1 METHLTS
8 FDISKIKSVE
18 YIDCSKVYDIEV
30 EQNHNYYLEN
40 NILVHNSG
48 KTHHIILK
56 LILLSFLQEYNHI
69 IYVNKIF
76 GDIRKNQF
84 KDIIKVLKALE
95 LSKYFTIN
103 KTNYGFKNN
112 LTGTEFTA
120 LGMDNAEN
128 TKGLSDPT
136 IIWWDE
142 INKGSQEDF
151 TTLNAL
157 LRTPLNNK
165 LQFIISFNPVS
176 EKSWLREF
184 FFKKENAYEIKED
197 IESIYLNHSTYIN
210 NDFIDKETY
219 LKTLQLNTHGNGNRN
234 LVDIKGLW
242 GVEINNNPFF
252 YALNKDAHFVE
263 DFYTLKGDEIFYLS
277 FDFNKDPCTLVIF
290 AVSNKSISIID
301 LIQANQFTIQDKTP
315 IEAVCELFIRK
326 YINSGLTLNSKL
338 KITGDASGRHGGA
351 NVKANNSF
359 FTIIQDLL
367 RVNKSQLLLR
377 KANTTHLLSQ
387 EICNACIFA
396 TDFKMYKSA
405 KLIYEDMEVA
415 YIDNGSLDKCKKELG
430 LHIADAVRYGIDAI
444 LMHDRWKEF
453 LIYYKKQIIS

>member
-1 METHLTS
+1 MIKVDVKPEWY
-8 FDISKIKSVE
+8 SKHFLDFLKSKQR
-18 YIDCSKVYDIEV
+18 Y
-30 EQNHNYYLEN
+30 Q
-40 NILVHNSG
+40 ILYGGRGSG

-142 INKGSQEDF
+142 INKGTQEDF

-176 EKSWLREF
+176 ESSWLRKYF
-184 FFKKENAYEIKED
+184 FSENNAYDLKPEIENA
-197 IESIYLNHSTYIN
+197 YLNHSTYLN
-210 NDFIDKETY
+210 NDFIDKDAY
-219 LKTLQLNTHGNGNRN
+219 IKTLEINALGNVNRM

-242 GVEINNNPFF
+242 GTILNNNPFF
-252 YALNKDAHFVE
+252 YALNRSKHYLPNHDFKISDAYV
-263 DFYTLKGDEIFYLS
+263 DLS
-277 FDFNKDPCTLVIF
+277 FDFNKTPSTIVCGQVQKDGYYIF
-290 AVSNKSISIID
+290 DCLFGDVNTFVGKSA
-301 LIQANQFTIQDKTP
+301 L
-315 IEAVCELFIRK
+315 EAVCTMFKNKYPQIQSYKIRV
-326 YINSGLTLNSKL
+326 
-338 KITGDASGRHGGA
+338 TGDASGRNGTA
-351 NVKANNSF
+351 DNKLNVNYYT
-359 FTIIQDLL
+359 TIKKEL
-367 RVNKSQLLLR
+367 RLYDNQIDPFVR
-377 KANTTHLLSQ
+377 KANLSHGLSGFMVNTFLTEVPIYFVGDALILLDEMERAEADEKQTLNTWKRDTAKSGGGHAVDSARYL
-387 EICNACIFA
+387 I
-396 TDFKMYKSA
+396 TDLWINSNE
-405 KLIYEDMEVA
+405 KLWREKIT
-415 YIDNGSLDKCKKELG
+415 
-430 LHIADAVRYGIDAI
+430 
-444 LMHDRWKEF
+444 
-453 LIYYKKQIIS
+453 QISRSFIR